1 MGVLLEM
8 RLDRARIFGILPKM
22 TGSFKNVFLS
32 EKTPKMNLR
41 GRTLVIICDV
51 KLKNRSPFRKFLKN
65 KTVFYV
71 QAGEKLKTLDQLKV
85 VVDKLDTQCGSIPR
99 KQLVLMGLGGGSV
112 SDFTGFL
119 ASIYKRG
126 VELWHMPTTWLAA
139 LDSVHGGKTAL
150 NCSSGKNQLGTFYL
164 ARSVFIVKSF
174 LFTQSRGQLM
184 DSWGEVVKMALL
196 EKSLIK
202 KISKPDAHHLWNV
215 LPEIIEAKMKI
226 VEKDP
231 REENGIRKFLNLGHT
246 FGHAFEIS
254 MKWGHG
260 TSVGQGL
267 IWETRLSHEL
277 GILNRKNT
285 NFVLD
290 FLKNCNI
297 NKMPLWMSEKN
308 LKALLLR
315 DKKNS
320 KKNKIQFILLNNNLK
335 PVPIDISTSKI
346 LALCKSWEW
355 TSKAGFTK

>member
-1 MGVLLEM
+1 M
-8 RLDRARIFGILPKM
+8 
-22 TGSFKNVFLS
+22 
-32 EKTPKMNLR
+32 
-41 GRTLVIICDV
+41 
-51 KLKNRSPFRKFLKN
+51 
-65 KTVFYV
+65 
-71 QAGEKLKTLDQLKV
+71 LKTLDQLRV

-99 KQLVLMGLGGGSV
+99 KKLVLMSLGGGSV

-285 NFVLD
+285 SFVLD
-290 FLKNCNI
+290 FLKNCKI
-297 NKMPLWMSEKN
+297 NKMPLWISEKN

-320 KKNKIQFILLNNNLK
+320 QKNKIQFILLNDNLK
-335 PVPIDISTSKI
+335 PVPMDVSTSKI

-355 TSKAGFTK
+355 TTKAGFTK